1 MKIYAAPMEGITG
14 YPFRNLQKEMF
25 DGIDKYFIPF
35 ISVHERI
42 ALSTREKKEIAPEN
56 NRTCIIPQL
65 LGNNANDT
73 VSYIK
78 YIADM
83 GYKEINLNFGCPS
96 GTVTGK
102 KKGAGILADPDF
114 LDEFLEKL
122 FDGLR
127 GFDID
132 ISIKTRTGMYENDD
146 PFKLI
151 EIYNRYPI
159 SELTVHP
166 RFGKQKYKG
175 RPDME
180 AFGAFYRESHIPLIY
195 NGDIWTKDD
204 AERIAL
210 EFPLIK
216 GIMVGR
222 GLVANPALAREIRG
236 GDVFSNEEIKAFLDR
251 LYEGW
256 TSDIGNKK
264 ITIQGPD
271 GDKGIA
277 MLRMKE
283 IWDYMRFSF
292 PDREKEIH
300 KLKKAKDTFEYEIA
314 VREILRG

>member
-122 FDGLR
+122 LDGLR
-127 GFDID
+127 DFDID

-264 ITIQGPD
+264 I
-271 GDKGIA
+271 A

>member
-83 GYKEINLNFGCPS
+83 GYKDINLNFGCPS

-264 ITIQGPD
+264 I
-271 GDKGIA
+271 A

>member
-256 TSDIGNKK
+256 TSDIGNK
-264 ITIQGPD
+264 I
-271 GDKGIA
+271 IA

>member
-180 AFGAFYRESHIPLIY
+180 AFGAFYRKSHIPLIY

-264 ITIQGPD
+264 I
-271 GDKGIA
+271 A

>member
-264 ITIQGPD
+264 I
-271 GDKGIA
+271 A

>member
-25 DGIDKYFIPF
+25 DGIDKYVIPF

-264 ITIQGPD
+264 I
-271 GDKGIA
+271 A

>member
-25 DGIDKYFIPF
+25 DEIDKYFIPF

-264 ITIQGPD
+264 I
-271 GDKGIA
+271 A

>member
-73 VSYIK
+73 VHYIK

-264 ITIQGPD
+264 I
-271 GDKGIA
+271 A

>member
-146 PFKLI
+146 PYKLI

-264 ITIQGPD
+264 I
-271 GDKGIA
+271 A